1 MITHLNRDISSY
13 LESIG
18 EDAPVEQPKKKV
30 KTRDRIIELLR
41 DNPKH
46 TTRTLAEEIGIN
58 ENMKIIGGDGVL
70 LADGSFRVLNEIA
83 ECRGWILCT
92 PLFRDNEI

>member
-1 MITHLNRDISSY
+1 MTDIVITHLHRDISSY
-13 LESIG
+13 VESIG

-46 TTRTLAEEIGIN
+46 TTLTLAE
-58 ENMKIIGGDGVL
+58 K
-70 LADGSFRVLNEIA
+70 S
-83 ECRGWILCT
+83 
-92 PLFRDNEI
+92 P

>member
-1 MITHLNRDISSY
+1 MISHLNRDISSY

-58 ENMKIIGGDGVL
+58 ENMDGVL

>member
-1 MITHLNRDISSY
+1 MCIRDSRDISSY

-18 EDAPVEQPKKKV
+18 EDAPVERPKKKV

-46 TTRTLAEEIGIN
+46 TTRTLAEEIGITPKGV
-58 ENMKIIGGDGVL
+58 ERHLTILKSEGILHRIGPDKGGKWQVVEV
-70 LADGSFRVLNEIA
+70 S
-83 ECRGWILCT
+83 
-92 PLFRDNEI
+92 